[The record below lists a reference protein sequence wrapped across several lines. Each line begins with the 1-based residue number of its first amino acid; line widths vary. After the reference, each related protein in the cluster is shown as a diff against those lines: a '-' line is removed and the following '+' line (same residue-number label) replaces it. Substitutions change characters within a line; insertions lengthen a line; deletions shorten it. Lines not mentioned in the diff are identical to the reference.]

1 VGQSNW
7 QADDREAAR
16 AAPAVLEADGG
27 GEADGGLRP
36 AAEGAPSGV
45 GPLATADVDGD
56 GDLDLFVGG
65 RIVHWAYP
73 VTASSRLLRNEA
85 AGWRQRPADRKLLDG
100 IGMVSG
106 AVFTDVDADGDPDLV
121 LAQEWGPVRLL
132 LNEGGTF
139 RDATGEWGLARLL
152 GRWNGIAAGD
162 FDEDGRMDLVV
173 TGWGRNVRPR
183 PAPDRPLVL
192 LSGDFDRN
200 GSWDF
205 LPAQGAPDGEG
216 FVPLEPYER
225 FRRAVPSVRRRLGG
239 YEAYSEASLG
249 EILGVAPESAYRM
262 VARRY
267 AHLLLLNR
275 GDRFEATPLPVEAQ
289 LAPSTGVAVGDLD
302 GDGHEDVFLGQN
314 FYPTAYDVARH
325 DAGLGLALL
334 GDGDGGLE
342 PLEASRSGIRVHGDQ
357 RGAAL
362 ADYDADGRVD
372 LALSQHGR
380 SLRLFRNRTADPGLR
395 VRLVGPPG
403 NPNAVGAAMW
413 LVYEDGGTGP
423 VREVK
428 AGSGYWSADA
438 PVQVLGRGGTPDAVR
453 VRWPGGRE
461 TEHSVPTNAD
471 ELRLS
476 APGPS

>member
-1 VGQSNW
+1 MGQSNW
-7 QADDREAAR
+7 QAEDREAAR
-16 AAPAVLEADGG
+16 EAPSVLGAAPGG
-27 GEADGGLRP
+27 GTAPGLRP
-36 AAEGAPSGV
+36 AAEGAPSGA

-73 VTASSRLLRNEA
+73 VTASSRLLRNEDG
-85 AGWRQRPADRKLLDG
+85 GWRRDPADEELLDG

-106 AVFTDVDADGDPDLV
+106 AVFSDVDADGDPDLL
-121 LAQEWGPVRLL
+121 LAHEWGPVRLL
-132 LNEGGTF
+132 LNEGGAF
-139 RDATGEWGLARLL
+139 RDATEEWGLDRLL

-162 FDEDGRMDLVV
+162 FDGDGRMDLVV

-192 LSGDFDRN
+192 FSGDFDRN

-205 LPAQGAPDGEG
+205 LPARGAPDGEG

-225 FRRAVPSVRRRLGG
+225 FRRAVPAVRSRVGG
-239 YEAYSEASLG
+239 HEAYSEASLR
-249 EILGVAPESAYRM
+249 EILGVAPGSTYRM

-275 GDRFEATPLPVEAQ
+275 GGSFEATPLPAEAQ

-302 GDGHEDVFLGQN
+302 GDGHEDVFLSQN

-325 DAGLGLALL
+325 DAGLGLVLL

-342 PLEASRSGIRVHGDQ
+342 PLGASRSGIRVHGDQ

-362 ADYDADGRVD
+362 ADYDGDRRVD
-372 LALSQHGR
+372 LAVAQNGGPT
-380 SLRLFRNRTADPGLR
+380 RLFRNEGARPGLR
-395 VRLVGPPG
+395 VRLEGPDG
-403 NPNAVGAAMW
+403 NPDAIGAVARV
-413 LVYEDGGTGP
+413 VYADGRGP
-423 VREVK
+423 AREVHG
-428 AGSGYWSADA
+428 GSGYWSRDHVE
-438 PVQVLGRGGTPDAVR
+438 PVLGLRAEPEALW
-453 VRWPGGRE
+453 VRWPGGGTSQVPVPSGVRE
-461 TEHSVPTNAD
+461 LTVTAGE
-471 ELRLS
+471 
-476 APGPS
+476 